1 MFNRVKCNHFNN
13 NKNNNKRHFK
23 YAILRRLNH
32 SIYKK
37 LLFKY
42 KKINKINEKSIELN
56 EM

>member
-13 NKNNNKRHFK
+13 KKNNNKRHFK